1 MNSVMSFMKPRIRN
15 IPLSRSEKLYQIAAH
30 ITVILVALAC
40 LLPCLY
46 VVSISIT
53 PYASLSLE
61 GGYTIIPRHISLEAY
76 RTILASGEIIS
87 GFMVSILRVLV
98 GTSIHLVVCSAAGYA
113 LSKRFLPGSR
123 LFIKLV
129 LFTFLF
135 APGLIPFYLTVRS
148 AGLLNTF
155 WAYVIP
161 SAAGAW
167 SIFVFRQFFMELPPD
182 LEEAARLDGA
192 TELDIL
198 VRVILPL
205 SGPVYAALGLFN
217 AVGHWNDY
225 MTAVIYVP
233 NPDLQPIANVLQKVL
248 TQQSRVMA
256 SPDLQ
261 LDPSKLSISAWEQI
275 PSLGIQMAVVVVS
288 LIPILLVYPVLQ
300 KHFVKG
306 MLTGA
311 IKG

>member
-1 MNSVMSFMKPRIRN
+1 MNSVMSMARVRKRKL
-15 IPLSRSEKLYQIAAH
+15 PLSRSEKLYQLAAH
-30 ITVILVALAC
+30 IIVISVALIC

-46 VVSISIT
+46 VVSISVT
-53 PYASLSLE
+53 PYAALSLE
-61 GGYTIIPRHISLEAY
+61 GGYALVPRHVSLEAY
-76 RTILASGEIIS
+76 RTVLASGEIVN
-87 GFMVSILRVLV
+87 GFLVSVLRVLV
-98 GTSIHLVVCSAAGYA
+98 GTSLHLAVCSAAGYA
-113 LSKRFLPGSR
+113 LSKRYLPGSG

-129 LFTFLF
+129 LVTFLF
-135 APGLIPFYLTVRS
+135 APGLIPHYLVVRS
-148 AGLLNTF
+148 VGLLNTF

-161 SAAGAW
+161 SAVGAW
-167 SIFVFRQFFMELPPD
+167 SIFVFRQFFMELPPE